1 MPPYT
6 DVKVASHFEEFC
18 QAREENGKQ
27 NGREETFGEKLKP
40 QVETVQHPFHTPLP
54 VACQSVTEYVTA
66 GLHFRVALRWRWKKA
81 TEARVCT
88 REKRATHAAAA

>member
-40 QVETVQHPFHTPLP
+40 QVETVQHPFHTPY
-54 VACQSVTEYVTA
+54 QSLVKV
-66 GLHFRVALRWRWKKA
+66 
-81 TEARVCT
+81 
-88 REKRATHAAAA
+88 